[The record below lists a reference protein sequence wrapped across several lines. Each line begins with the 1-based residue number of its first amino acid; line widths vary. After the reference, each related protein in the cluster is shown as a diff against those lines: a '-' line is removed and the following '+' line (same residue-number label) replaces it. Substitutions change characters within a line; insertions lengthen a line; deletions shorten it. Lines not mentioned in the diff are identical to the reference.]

1 MPPKFRYTREEM
13 IAAALEL
20 VRQGGKDALTARA
33 LGAKLGCSAKPIFGL
48 FRNMEELDSASMGYV
63 PSFSAY
69 PGTGTALSCPMA
81 SAASRPSDAP

>member
-48 FRNMEELDSASMGYV
+48 FRNME
-63 PSFSAY
+63 
-69 PGTGTALSCPMA
+69 
-81 SAASRPSDAP
+81 